1 MAERGKDYYQI
12 LGVSRKATA
21 KEIKQTYR
29 KLARKYHPDVNP
41 GDKSA
46 EERFKRINE
55 AYEVLSDPEKR
66 KKYDQFGDQWQYAD
80 QFAKAGW
87 QNAPRWE
94 FRQEGV
100 PNFDFGDSSSGGA
113 DDILSS
119 IFHSFG
125 ARGPAGQTV
134 RRPRRG
140 KDIEYPI
147 EVTLEEAYSGTSRQI
162 QMREESPCSVCNGSG
177 NIANALC
184 ATCRGTGKVA
194 QMRRLEVKIPPG
206 VNNGSRIRI
215 AGKGGDGYRGGPSGD
230 LYLVVS
236 ILTHKLFQRRGDDL
250 HVEVPTPLLT
260 AILGGD
266 IEVPT
271 PKDKLALKIP
281 PESQN
286 GQSFRLAGKG
296 MPHLKS
302 SGRGD
307 LFARIKVVLPR
318 NITPKE
324 KKLFEELKAI
334 SSG

>member
-1 MAERGKDYYQI
+1 MAERSKDYYQI

-87 QNAPRWE
+87 QNTPRWE
-94 FRQEGV
+94 FRQEGA
-100 PNFDFGDSSSGGA
+100 PNFDFGDFTSGGM
-113 DDILSS
+113 DDVLGSL
-119 IFHSFG
+119 FHSFG
-125 ARGPAGQTV
+125 TRGPAGQTA

-140 KDIEYPI
+140 KDIEYSI

-162 QMREESPCSVCNGSG
+162 QMREEGPCSVCNGSG

-184 ATCRGTGKVA
+184 STCRGTGKVA
-194 QMRRLEVKIPPG
+194 QLRRLEVKIPPG
-206 VNNGSRIRI
+206 VNNSSRIRI
-215 AGKGGDGYRGGPSGD
+215 AGKGGAGYRGGPSGD

-236 ILTHKLFQRRGDDL
+236 IPPHKLFQRRGDDL
-250 HVEVPTPLLT
+250 QVEVPTPLLT
-260 AILGGD
+260 AILGGE

-286 GQSFRLAGKG
+286 SQSFRLAGKG
-296 MPHLKS
+296 MPHLKG

-307 LFARIKVVLPR
+307 LFAKIKVVLPR
-318 NITPKE
+318 NITPQE
-324 KKLFEELKAI
+324 KKLFEELKAA
-334 SSG
+334 SSA